1 MNNFKKTAIAALT
14 IATVSATTMGA
25 SVSSAQAGKI
35 GGKVLGGIAAG
46 LVIGGIISHAS
57 RSHGHGYQVR
67 ECWYET
73 RKRWDHDGYPYY
85 VKVKL
90 CD

>member
-1 MNNFKKTAIAALT
+1 MNTFKKTAIAALT

-25 SVSSAQAGKI
+25 SVSSAQAGNKFVKGLI
-35 GGKVLGGIAAG
+35 AGAIVGGIVTHAA
-46 LVIGGIISHAS
+46 
-57 RSHGHGYQVR
+57 RSHGHGYYR

-73 RKRWDHDGYPYY
+73 RKRWDEYGHPYY

>member
-35 GGKVLGGIAAG
+35 SGKVLGGVAAG
-46 LVIGGIISHAS
+46 LVIGGILSHAS
-57 RSHGHGYQVR
+57 RSHGYTTYR

-85 VKVKL
+85 VKVKR